1 MDEIK
6 SIKGFARE
14 LDKLD
19 ELPAADR
26 LRVLCWLE
34 SKVQDMVRADT
45 SKQAG
50 PT

>member
-1 MDEIK
+1 MDEMKILK
-6 SIKGFARE
+6 SFARE

-19 ELPAADR
+19 ELPPADR

-45 SKQAG
+45 KDEQ
-50 PT
+50 